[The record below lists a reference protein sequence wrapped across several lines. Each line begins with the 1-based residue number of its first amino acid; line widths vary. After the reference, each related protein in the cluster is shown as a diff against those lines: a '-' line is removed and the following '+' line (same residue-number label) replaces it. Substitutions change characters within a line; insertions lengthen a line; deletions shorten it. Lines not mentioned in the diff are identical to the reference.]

1 MSLRV
6 QLLALAVLTLALPWS
21 GYRYVQELEGALRD
35 GLEQALLASASTVAT
50 ALADV
55 SLASL
60 RSTTPTPAQNTIYA
74 HPLAAAPELDGY
86 RNDWTLTEAAARSL
100 GDDSRYWVGIHDRF
114 VYVFIEAADDSLV
127 YQRTPTERPY
137 GDRAL
142 LLPQGPG
149 AGWLLLHTLSP
160 GTLRPQHTSPSEFIP
175 SARYETRVAAYW
187 RETGTGYALEVRMPV
202 ELVGNRLG
210 LALVDVDADADGY
223 AVSLESSW
231 QLDTSLPERFLTRPP
246 ALEALGRQ
254 FEQPGRRLRI
264 VDADGWVLFD
274 GGALDP
280 VARGIDVTPIGIAEQ
295 LLSLV
300 LARGDPPYSE
310 LENPPGYLGDTNLR
324 DALGGPG
331 AIEWYARGTEAS
343 AVVVAVVPIAT
354 DAGVAG
360 AVILEQG
367 SDAILTLTNEALVE
381 LMTFTLGASLL
392 VALGLL
398 SYATYLSFRVRRLAR
413 AADTALGPK
422 GEIEAKLPGHRAA
435 DEIGDL
441 SRSFSSLLARLRD
454 HTRYLTTLKGKLAHE
469 LRTPLAV
476 VATSLDNLER
486 EPHDMRLEPYLGR
499 LREGTDRL
507 DSILAAMSEATALEQ
522 AVTSMSREP
531 FGIDAVVR
539 ACIEAYGDV
548 YPENTF
554 EYASDVGAA
563 SVLGSA
569 DLIAQ
574 MLDKLVDNAV
584 SFSAPGTKIAIGL
597 RASGNEVVLSV
608 ANEGPPLPAAMRDS
622 LFDSLVSVRDRNAD
636 RGHLGLGLYVVALI
650 AEFHGGTVDAQDLTD
665 GSGVVF
671 TVQLPSDS

>member
-1 MSLRV
+1 MSLRI
-6 QLLALAVLTLALPWS
+6 QLLALAALTLALPWA
-21 GYRYVQELEGALRD
+21 GYRYVQELEGALRN

-50 ALADV
+50 ALGNV
-55 SLASL
+55 PLAAL
-60 RSTTPTPAQNTIYA
+60 RTAGTAAAQNTIYA
-74 HPLAAAPELDGY
+74 HPLSAAPELDGY
-86 RNDWTLTEAAARSL
+86 RNDWTLAEAAARAL
-100 GDDSRYWVGIHDRF
+100 GDSNRYWVGIHERS
-114 VYVFIEAADDSLV
+114 VYLFIEAADDSLV
-127 YQRTPTERPY
+127 YQSTPTERPY
-137 GDRAL
+137 GDRVL
-142 LLPQGPG
+142 ILPQGPG
-149 AGWLLLHTLSP
+149 ADWLLLHTLAP
-160 GTLRPQHTSPSEFIP
+160 GILRPQRTSPPEFVP

-187 RETGTGYALEVRMPV
+187 RETGTGYALEIRMPV
-202 ELVGNRLG
+202 ELVGGRLG
-210 LALVDVDADADGY
+210 LALIDVDASAGEF
-223 AVSLESSW
+223 AVTLESSW
-231 QLDTSLPERFLTRPP
+231 PVDTSLPTPFLVRPP

-254 FEQPGRRLRI
+254 FEQPAKRLRI

-274 GGALDP
+274 GGAIDP
-280 VARGIDVTPIGIAEQ
+280 LAQGIGGTPVSLAEQ
-295 LLSLV
+295 FLSLI

-310 LENPPGYLGDTNLR
+310 LESPPGYLGDSVLR
-324 DALGGPG
+324 DALRGPG
-331 AIEWYARGTEAS
+331 AIAWYARGTEAS
-343 AVVVAVVPIAT
+343 AVVVAVAPIAT
-354 DAGVAG
+354 DEGITG

-422 GEIEAKLPGHRAA
+422 GEIEPILPGHRAR

-486 EPHDMRLEPYLGR
+486 EPHEKHLVPYLSR

-531 FGIDAVVR
+531 FELGAVVR
-539 ACIEAYGDV
+539 GCIEGYADV
-548 YPENTF
+548 YRDRSF
-554 EYASDVGAA
+554 DYVQDAGIAKAS
-563 SVLGSA
+563 GSA

-584 SFSAPGTKIAIGL
+584 SFSAPGTTISIGL
-597 RASGNEVVLSV
+597 RASGDEHVISV
-608 ANEGPPLPAAMRDS
+608 ANEGPTLPASMRTS
-622 LFDSLVSVRDRNAD
+622 LFDSLVSVRERDNHK
-636 RGHLGLGLYVVALI
+636 GHLGLGLYVVALI
-650 AEFHGGTVDAQDLTD
+650 AEFHRGAVDARDLPD
-665 GSGVVF
+665 ASGVVF
-671 TVQLPSDS
+671 TVALPTDS

>member
-1 MSLRV
+1 MSLRI
-6 QLLALAVLTLALPWS
+6 QLLALAVLTLALPWA

-55 SLASL
+55 PLAS
-60 RSTTPTPAQNTIYA
+60 AQPSVPVSAEDTIYA
-74 HPLAAAPELDGY
+74 HPLAAAPALDGY

-100 GDDSRYWVGIHDRF
+100 GDSARYWVGIYERSVF
-114 VYVFIEAADDSLV
+114 LFIETDDESLV

-142 LLPQGPG
+142 ILPQGPG
-149 AGWLLLHTLSP
+149 ADWLVMHTLAP
-160 GTLRPQHTSPSEFIP
+160 GILRPQRTSPPEFIP
-175 SARYETRVAAYW
+175 SARYETRVAAFW
-187 RETGTGYALEVRMPV
+187 RETGAGYALEIRMPV
-202 ELVGNRLG
+202 ELVGRRLG
-210 LALVDVDADADGY
+210 LALVDVDAEAGGY
-223 AVSLESSW
+223 SVALHSSW
-231 QLDTSLPERFLTRPP
+231 SIDTGLPGPFLVRPP

-254 FEQPGRRLRI
+254 FEQPARRLRI
-264 VDADGWVLFD
+264 VDAEGWVLFD
-274 GGALDP
+274 GGAIDP
-280 VARGIDVTPIGIAEQ
+280 ITQGIGVSPVSLTGQ
-295 LLSLV
+295 FLSLI

-310 LENPPGYLGDTNLR
+310 LESPPGYLGDPVLR
-324 DALGGPG
+324 DALSGPG

-343 AVVVAVVPIAT
+343 AVVVAVAPIVT
-354 DAGVAG
+354 ETGISG

-398 SYATYLSFRVRRLAR
+398 SYATYLSFRVRRLAH

-422 GEIEAKLPGHRAA
+422 GEIEPKLPGRRAR

-441 SRSFSSLLARLRD
+441 SRSFSALLARLRD
-454 HTRYLTTLKGKLAHE
+454 HTLYLTTLKGKLAHE

-486 EPHDMRLEPYLGR
+486 EPHDENLEPYLTR
-499 LREGTDRL
+499 LREGADRL

-522 AVTSMSREP
+522 AVTSMRREP
-531 FGIDAVVR
+531 FDLGAVLR
-539 ACIEAYGDV
+539 GCIEGYGDV
-548 YPENTF
+548 YRDRSF
-554 EYASDVGAA
+554 DYVQGAGVA
-563 SVLGSA
+563 NVLGSA

-584 SFSAPGTKIAIGL
+584 SFSAPGTTISIGL
-597 RASGNEVVLSV
+597 EERGDELVLSV
-608 ANEGPPLPAAMRDS
+608 ANEGPTLPASMRAS
-622 LFDSLVSVRDRNAD
+622 LFDSLVSVRERDSH

-650 AEFHGGTVDAQDLTD
+650 AEFHRGTVEAQDLPD
-665 GSGVVF
+665 ADGVVF
-671 TVQLPSDS
+671 TVTLPRDS